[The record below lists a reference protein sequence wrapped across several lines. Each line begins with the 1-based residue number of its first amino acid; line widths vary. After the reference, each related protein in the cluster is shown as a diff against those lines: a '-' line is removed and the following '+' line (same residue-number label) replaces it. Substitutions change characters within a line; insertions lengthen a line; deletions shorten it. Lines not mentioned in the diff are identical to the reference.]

1 MNCTDWNRLELEEQY
16 EEELQAFQMWMSNA
30 GYTALTQRNYVGDVM
45 QFLRRLNGQSIY
57 ELKNRH
63 VFAHLSWLKSNGVKD
78 ATRNRKHCALISFYR
93 ALNELE
99 MTDINP
105 ALQVK
110 KSKTESAKAPVYLEP
125 VEIKKLLHHVEG
137 KYKERNLAILMLM
150 AYGGLR
156 VGEVHRLNRSD
167 YYPERKVIE
176 VLGKGRK
183 WRTIPLAQPVADQL
197 ERAMQ
202 QRIQPW
208 RSQEDAMFISQKG
221 RRISIRNIQLMVKQ
235 LVEAAADDVNDGL
248 MSVPNRK
255 SLSSHKLRHSYA
267 TMLIRSGTDIRTVQD
282 LLGHASI
289 QTTTIY
295 THVHDQQKQE
305 AAARLEAWI

>member
-1 MNCTDWNRLELEEQY
+1 MNQANWNRLELEEHY

-30 GYTALTQRNYVGDVM
+30 GYTALTQRNYTGDVL
-45 QFLRRLNGQSIY
+45 QFLRRLDGQSIY

-63 VFAHLSWLKSNGVKD
+63 IFAHLTWLKSNGVKD
-78 ATRNRKHCALISFYR
+78 ATRNRKHCALISFFR

-125 VEIKKLLHHVEG
+125 REIKQLLHHVEG
-137 KYKERNLAILMLM
+137 KYRERNLAILMLM

-156 VGEVHRLNRSD
+156 VGEVHRLNLAD

-183 WRTIPLAQPVADQL
+183 WRTIPLPQPVADQL
-197 ERAMQ
+197 ERAIQ
-202 QRIQPW
+202 VRITPW
-208 RSQEDAMFISQKG
+208 RAQEDAMFISQKG
-221 RRISIRNIQLMVKQ
+221 RRISIRYIQLMVKE
-235 LVEAAADDVNDGL
+235 LFDSIYEETAAGSSA
-248 MSVPNRK
+248 SANRK
-255 SLSSHKLRHSYA
+255 SISSHKLRHSFA
-267 TMLIRSGTDIRTVQD
+267 TMLIRSGTDIRTVQE

-295 THVHDQQKQE
+295 THVHDKQKEE
-305 AAARLEAWI
+305 AAARLEAWM